1 MLVDLKICQ
10 ILHSYYLKDIHAITI
25 NVKFYLEKLN
35 VLHEVLKRTKAFN
48 QFYEIRLTIMFQ
60 YHCTGI
66 EMLFSK

>member
-25 NVKFYLEKLN
+25 NVEFYLEKLN

-48 QFYEIRLTIMFQ
+48 QFYEIRLTIMNIISV
-60 YHCTGI
+60 TR
-66 EMLFSK
+66 